1 MICVVRQARMRQAGH
16 ECADH
21 PKLELGSVMRASG
34 LKIVP
39 RLAESLYLRR
49 RLHHDPAS
57 QELGYL
63 RMCDGAPCWDLVV
76 RILWTVDVEKAVDAS
91 ELVYVQ
97 GGRSSARDLLSQLS
111 RIYAEQQQAEA

>member
-1 MICVVRQARMRQAGH
+1 MRQAGH
-16 ECADH
+16 ECVGH
-21 PKLELGSVMRASG
+21 PRLVLGSVMRASG

-39 RLAESLYLRR
+39 TLAESLCLHR

-63 RMCDGAPCWDLVV
+63 RRCDDGPYWDLVV
-76 RILWTVDVEKAVDAS
+76 PILWTVDVEKAVDAS
-91 ELVYVQ
+91 EFVYVQ
-97 GGRSSARDLLSQLS
+97 GGCSSARDSLSQLN

>member
-21 PKLELGSVMRASG
+21 PRLVLGSVMRASG

-39 RLAESLYLRR
+39 TLAGSLCLGQ
-49 RLHHDPAS
+49 RLHHGPAS

-63 RMCDGAPCWDLVV
+63 RRCDGVPYWDLVV
-76 RILWTVDVEKAVDAS
+76 QILWTVDVEKAVDAS
-91 ELVYVQ
+91 EFVYVQ
-97 GGRSSARDLLSQLS
+97 GGCSWARDSLSQLN
-111 RIYAEQQQAEA
+111 RICAGQQQAEA

>member
-21 PKLELGSVMRASG
+21 PRLVLGSVMRASG

-39 RLAESLYLRR
+39 TLAESLYLRQC
-49 RLHHDPAS
+49 LHHDPAS

-63 RMCDGAPCWDLVV
+63 RRCDGAPCWGLVV
-76 RILWTVDVEKAVDAS
+76 PILWTVDVEKAVDAS
-91 ELVYVQ
+91 EFVYVQ
-97 GGRSSARDLLSQLS
+97 GGCSSAKDWLSQLN